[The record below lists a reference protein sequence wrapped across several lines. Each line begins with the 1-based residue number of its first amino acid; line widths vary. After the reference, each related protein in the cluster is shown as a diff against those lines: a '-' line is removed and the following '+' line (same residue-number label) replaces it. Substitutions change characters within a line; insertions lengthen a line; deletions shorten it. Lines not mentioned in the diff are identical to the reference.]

1 MVKKCLR
8 MILSNGKGEKVI
20 LKEKEMWEGKD
31 ERILEIKKIEEIVM
45 RLKKRKR
52 MVGNIIGRKEMLGG
66 KKMSLIIE
74 RGWKV
79 RIRSGEIERIKEI
92 IEMSE
97 LIDGK
102 MVERKMV
109 GRKEDRIIKL
119 IEKGIDCMVRK
130 KIDKVEGKERENI
143 EWKKDRG
150 IWIWKRMNKEKEE
163 KIGIVKRMNKKR
175 KKVKEWRKIEEKKVG
190 IKDCRIGLKSKLNV
204 RRKRKIRWDEIKK
217 REKGLR
223 MNKRWCEEEK
233 ENDGEGERECEIK
246 KGLNIE
252 KERRE
257 IERMIKRIVEEMD
270 VEIEI
275 REFGKKERKVKINE
289 KGGLKIRMNEGIGD
303 GRIFGMKRGKK
314 IVNYEGEDKKLSEF

>member
-130 KIDKVEGKERENI
+130 RIDKVEGKERENI

-190 IKDCRIGLKSKLNV
+190 IKDCRIGLKSNLNV